1 MITRF
6 WQPKLKSM
14 IKPGKVLVIYG
25 PRRAGKTTLI
35 NAYLNTIP
43 TARAYIGNGENAD
56 LRQFLESQS
65 FSQMIPY
72 FSGYDLVVIDE
83 AQKVRQIG
91 ASLKILV
98 DQIPNIK
105 LVVTGS
111 SAFDLASMVGEP
123 LLGRQNTIKLY
134 PFWTGE
140 LSSHFGQIYVKEN
153 LNNLLV
159 YGNYPE
165 VINPSTTK
173 QKEQYLYQIRDGYL
187 FKDILELDGIKN
199 SAKILDLLRLVAFQI
214 GKEVSLQ
221 ELGLTLGISKNT
233 VERYL
238 DLLEKSF
245 VLIKVRGLA
254 KNLRKEISKMARYY
268 FVDNGVRNSVISNFN
283 PIANRDD
290 LGQLWEN
297 FLFAERAKRLDY
309 HQIVVNRYFWRT
321 WDRQEIDLIEEVSG
335 QLSAFEFKWGD
346 KAIAPPKAW
355 IEAYPG
361 ASFQVVNQEIFGQF
375 VL

>member
-14 IKPGKVLVIYG
+14 IQPGRVLVIYG
-25 PRRAGKTTLI
+25 PRRAGKTTLV
-35 NAYLNTIP
+35 NAYLKTIP

-56 LRQFLESQS
+56 LRQILESQS
-65 FSQMIPY
+65 FAQMVPY

-83 AQKVRQIG
+83 AQKVHQIG
-91 ASLKILV
+91 TSLKILV

-105 LVVTGS
+105 LMVTGS
-111 SAFDLASMVGEP
+111 SAFDLANMVGEP

-134 PFWTGE
+134 PLWAGE
-140 LSSHFGQIYVKEN
+140 LSSHFGLIYVKEN

-165 VINPSTTK
+165 VINASTTK
-173 QKEQYLYQIRDGYL
+173 QKKQYLYQIRDGYL

-199 SAKILDLLRLVAFQI
+199 STKILDMLRLVAFQI

-245 VLIKVRGLA
+245 VLIKVRGWA

-268 FVDNGVRNSVISNFN
+268 FVDNGVRNSVIGNFS

-297 FLFAERAKRLDY
+297 FIFAERVKKLDY
-309 HQIVVNRYFWRT
+309 QQTVVNRYFWRT
-321 WDRQEIDLIEEVSG
+321 WDQQEIDLVEEVNG

-346 KAIAPPKAW
+346 KATTPPKAW
-355 IEAYPG
+355 VEAYPDAG
-361 ASFQVVNQEIFGQF
+361 FQVVSRENFGQF